1 MSVMEFAGQ
10 QQDIPSRKTGRM
22 ALAARV
28 LDWRGD
34 RRKARLEALRERDLE
49 LQIARLRAVGGL

>member
-1 MSVMEFAGQ
+1 MSVTDYAGQ
-10 QQDIPSRKTGRM
+10 GRDIPSRKAGGM

-28 LDWRGD
+28 FDWRGD

-49 LQIARLRAVGGL
+49 RQIARLRAVGGL